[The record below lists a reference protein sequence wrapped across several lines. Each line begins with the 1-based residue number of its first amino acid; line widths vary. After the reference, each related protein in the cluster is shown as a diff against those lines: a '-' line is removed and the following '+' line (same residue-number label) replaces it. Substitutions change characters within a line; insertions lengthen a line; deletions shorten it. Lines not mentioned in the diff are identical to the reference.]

1 MPMNEARFI
10 ELILDADPEPVP
22 DAKGGPLCSV
32 RLDNPVDRCRLGI
45 HLDRAALQAQHRARR
60 FFGGNG
66 SDGVDSNF
74 SERGSEHRAASQKRQ
89 VVPPII
95 PHFLAAEP
103 RDSHVG
109 FVAEV

>member
-45 HLDRAALQAQHRARR
+45 HLDRAALQAQHRAR

-74 SERGSEHRAASQKRQ
+74 SKRGSEHRAASQKRQ

>member
-45 HLDRAALQAQHRARR
+45 HLDRAALQAQHRAR

-95 PHFLAAEP
+95 PHFLAAEA